1 MKVKRLK
8 NKSYITDCEGPLT
21 LNDNAYEIAE
31 YFISDGGD
39 LFKILSLYDDYLVD
53 VVKKENYKAGN
64 TLKLIIPFFLQEGL
78 TNEDM
83 VDFSRKNIS
92 TVKDSVFLADY
103 LKDSMNFFIV
113 STSYSAY
120 IKALSEYINLPFEN
134 TFYTDVDIDALDIT
148 EKEKEKIQQFK
159 KLILEN
165 PKDYELFNDIFFNEI
180 PKMSFYPQLN
190 KISVVGGEGKKIAIE
205 KIIKNKN
212 IDKNQILYIGD
223 SITDV
228 EPLIF
233 TRENNGISISFN
245 GNQYSLKAAEI
256 AIVSSSAIISIIIA
270 DIFNRY
276 DKNAV
281 IEFINKY
288 NDGEDIQQ
296 LFNKYEIQET
306 LRNKFSNDDL
316 KLIKVINKDNFQ
328 DILEKSSEMRNNIRG
343 QTIGT
348 LG

>member
-1 MKVKRLK
+1 MK

-31 YFISDGGD
+31 YFIRDGGD

-53 VVKKENYKAGN
+53 IVKKENYKAGN

-78 TNEDM
+78 TNKDM
-83 VDFSRKNIS
+83 IDFSRKNIS
-92 TVKDSVFLADY
+92 TVKDSVFLVDY

-120 IKALSEYINLPFEN
+120 IKALAEYINLPFEN
-134 TFYTDVDIDALDIT
+134 TFYTDVDIDVLGIT

-165 PKDYELFNDIFFNEI
+165 PKDYELFDDIFFNEI
-180 PKMSFYPQLN
+180 PKMSFYPKLD

-205 KIIKNKN
+205 KIIKNKY

-228 EPLIF
+228 EPLTF

-288 NDGEDIQQ
+288 NGGEDIQQ
-296 LFNKYEIQET
+296 LFNRYEIQEN

>member
-148 EKEKEKIQQFK
+148 EKEKEKI
-159 KLILEN
+159 
-165 PKDYELFNDIFFNEI
+165 
-180 PKMSFYPQLN
+180 
-190 KISVVGGEGKKIAIE
+190 
-205 KIIKNKN
+205 
-212 IDKNQILYIGD
+212 
-223 SITDV
+223 
-228 EPLIF
+228 
-233 TRENNGISISFN
+233 
-245 GNQYSLKAAEI
+245 
-256 AIVSSSAIISIIIA
+256 
-270 DIFNRY
+270 
-276 DKNAV
+276 
-281 IEFINKY
+281 
-288 NDGEDIQQ
+288 
-296 LFNKYEIQET
+296 
-306 LRNKFSNDDL
+306 
-316 KLIKVINKDNFQ
+316 
-328 DILEKSSEMRNNIRG
+328 
-343 QTIGT
+343 
-348 LG
+348 